1 MSQSV
6 SDPSEEQTVSNAEPL
21 AAPVRKAHV
30 RLSKVGVIS
39 SLVMIG
45 LSLLLFSGQI
55 LFNVGQ
61 IWASTTPTPVL
72 ARQTQGSPSPQHSP
86 DPAST
91 KGQLTAPTPTATPAP
106 VPPFFTPNNPSAST
120 PTLQLPAN
128 HYVLYQN
135 TTHIYLVSTTD
146 GTLISLYTP
155 NYTYNE
161 AVRPVLTPGGQLI
174 YSGDQSIWRTD
185 IFDQQPVQI
194 AQFTP
199 DMGITSLALSQ
210 DGKMVA
216 WSLSPLDGNGQI
228 SLYAGP
234 LTNPQVVWQQSALQC
249 HCFRIFSFL
258 NGNTPAADTTLLLAD
273 DLGGSEAVQYGL
285 WSLDIS
291 TSGTQPQAM
300 MDENT
305 QSQQGPLAL
314 APYSNVLLYSPNEQ
328 VVPVPTDRSVP
339 PDIAALSYANSL
351 NLATLDG
358 TPPTLGNP
366 LQALP
371 GQPQQANHALYR
383 WITTPTFSPDG
394 QTLAYIEFSSDSQAP
409 YDRHSALYT
418 ISISGSGASLQV
430 GQPHLVASSTTRL
443 LELGPWLN
451 SHIVTLY
458 GDGSIY
464 ALDIQSGASTL
475 IIPSGGYARVLAVVG
490 TGQT

>member
-1 MSQSV
+1 M
-6 SDPSEEQTVSNAEPL
+6 
-21 AAPVRKAHV
+21 
-30 RLSKVGVIS
+30 IS
-39 SLVMIG
+39 SFVIIG

-61 IWASTTPTPVL
+61 IWASTNPTPVVG
-72 ARQTQGSPSPQHSP
+72 AQFQGSPSPQRSP
-86 DPAST
+86 DPASST
-91 KGQLTAPTPTATPAP
+91 GKGISPTPTATPTP
-106 VPPFFTPNNPSAST
+106 VPPFFTPNHALTST
-120 PTLQLPAN
+120 ATLQLPAN

-146 GTLISLYTP
+146 NTFVSLYTP
-155 NYTYNE
+155 NYTYNQ
-161 AVRPVLTPGGQLI
+161 AVRPVLTPTGQLI

-210 DGKMVA
+210 DGKTVA
-216 WSLSPLDGNGQI
+216 WSLAPLDGNGQI

-234 LTNPQVVWQQSALQC
+234 LTNPQIVWQQSDLQC
-249 HCFRIFSFL
+249 PCFRIFSFL
-258 NGNTPAADTTLLLAD
+258 NGNTSAADTTLLLSD

-291 TSGTQPQAM
+291 TGGAQPQAI
-300 MDENT
+300 MDESP
-305 QSQQGPLAL
+305 QPQQGPLAM

-339 PDIAALSYANSL
+339 PAIAALSYANGL
-351 NLATLDG
+351 NLTTLDG
-358 TPPTLGNP
+358 TPLAMGNP

-383 WITTPTFSPDG
+383 WITTPIFSPDG
-394 QTLAYIEFSSDSQAP
+394 QTLAYIEFSSDAQAP

-418 ISISGSGASLQV
+418 MSVSGSGTSLQV
-430 GQPHLVASSTTRL
+430 GQPRLVASSTTKL
-443 LELGPWLN
+443 LELGPWIN

-458 GDGSIY
+458 GDGAIY
-464 ALDIQSGASTL
+464 ALDIQSGDSTM
-475 IIPSGGYARVLAVVG
+475 IISSGGYARILAIVG

>member
-1 MSQSV
+1 
-6 SDPSEEQTVSNAEPL
+6 
-21 AAPVRKAHV
+21 
-30 RLSKVGVIS
+30 
-39 SLVMIG
+39 MIG

-55 LFNVGQ
+55 LFNVNQ
-61 IWASTTPTPVL
+61 IWANAAPAPAL
-72 ARQTQGSPSPQHSP
+72 AKQVVTIPSPQHSP

-91 KGQLTAPTPTATPAP
+91 GGKLASPTPTATP
-106 VPPFFTPNNPSAST
+106 VPTLPFFTPNNTLTPA
-120 PTLQLPAN
+120 PTLQLPAD

-146 GTLISLYTP
+146 GTLTSLYTP
-155 NYTYNE
+155 NYTYDE
-161 AVRPVLTPGGQLI
+161 AVRPVLTPTGQLI
-174 YSGDQSIWRTD
+174 YSGNQSIWLTD
-185 IFDQQPVQI
+185 IFDQQPVQV
-194 AQFTP
+194 AQFTS

-210 DGKMVA
+210 DGKMVS
-216 WSLSPLDGNGQI
+216 WSIAPLDGNGQI

-234 LTNPQVVWQQSALQC
+234 LTNPHIIWQQSALQC
-249 HCFRIFSFL
+249 PCFRVFSFL
-258 NGNTPAADTTLLLAD
+258 NGNTSAADTTLLLTD
-273 DLGGSEAVQYGL
+273 DLGSSEAVQYGL

-291 TSGTQPQAM
+291 TTGTQPLAI
-300 MDENT
+300 MDENP
-305 QSQQGPLAL
+305 QPQQGPLAL

-351 NLATLDG
+351 NITTLDG
-358 TPPTLGNP
+358 TPLTMGTP

-371 GQPQQANHALYR
+371 GQPHEANSALNR
-383 WITTPTFSPDG
+383 WITTPLFSPDG

-418 ISISGSGASLQV
+418 MSVSGSGTTMQV

-458 GDGSIY
+458 GDGTIY
-464 ALDIQSGASTL
+464 ALDVQSGASTM
-475 IIPSGGYARVLAVVG
+475 IIHIGSYSRILALVG